1 MCERAPPAKG
11 KRSLPAGYQ
20 RPVLFLLIRGAA
32 AQVFD
37 QRRAALGVIAL
48 VQGFGEVE
56 GMRRLLAARR
66 VEQAIEAAHRSDV
79 VIFSIR
85 YFDRQFYM
93 QYGQGFGGSGTLSRI
108 SRDTGGSL
116 FEVTKRKTL
125 SSIYEAIND

>member
-48 VQGFGEVE
+48 VQVLGEVE
-56 GMRRLLAARR
+56 GMRGLLAPGR
-66 VEQAIEAAHRSDV
+66 VEQAVQAVPGVAAAHRAV
-79 VIFSIR
+79 V
-85 YFDRQFYM
+85 QEAGLAV
-93 QYGQGFGGSGTLSRI
+93 QGQQQRLGEAAGG
-108 SRDTGGSL
+108 
-116 FEVTKRKTL
+116 
-125 SSIYEAIND
+125 EA